1 VPPTNPKLIR
11 ATTNGAAM
19 TLTNASPSAKGRR
32 AKFTPQAIEKIKEFL
47 AGGATRDEIAHALGV
62 TVGSLQVT
70 CSRLGISLRRNCN
83 GSARHA
89 RDSSGRSIPTAGWV
103 CIAHVRER
111 KTEDIPQK
119 AAETEPLAKFTIVMR
134 NRGKEVSSDVPLT
147 LHAIGE
153 LGCIAS
159 LHGLNMAELVGQIL
173 AQALRKDLI
182 HEMLRDE
189 VSSSAT

>member
-1 VPPTNPKLIR
+1 VGDYYQ
-11 ATTNGAAM
+11 GAAM
-19 TLTNASPSAKGRR
+19 TLTNATSSARGRR
-32 AKFTPQAIEKIKEFL
+32 AKFTPQAIEKIKELL
-47 AGGATRDEIAHALGV
+47 AQGASRDEIANSLDV

-70 CSRLGISLRRNCN
+70 CSRLGISLRRIILQN
-83 GSARHA
+83 GSARHTL
-89 RDSSGRSIPTAGWV
+89 DSRGRSIPTPGAVG
-103 CIAHVRER
+103 ITYVRER

-119 AAETEPLAKFTIVMR
+119 AAETEPLAKFAIVMR

>member
-1 VPPTNPKLIR
+1 MPPKNPKSIR
-11 ATTNGAAM
+11 ATTNGAVM

-32 AKFTPQAIEKIKEFL
+32 AKFTPQAIEKIKELL
-47 AGGATRDEIAHALGV
+47 AGGATRDEIAYALGV

-89 RDSSGRSIPTAGWV
+89 RDSSGRSVPTAGWV

-119 AAETEPLAKFTIVMR
+119 AVET
-134 NRGKEVSSDVPLT
+134 
-147 LHAIGE
+147 
-153 LGCIAS
+153 S
-159 LHGLNMAELVGQIL
+159 LWPS
-173 AQALRKDLI
+173 LR
-182 HEMLRDE
+182 
-189 VSSSAT
+189 